1 MRRAFCEFLWSPPID
16 NARAATGRS
25 TTLRLILTG
34 ASGYI
39 GQRLIELAIE
49 RSIPVVALG
58 SPPATALAARVLP
71 WRLGEEPEREVFE
84 GAAAVVHL
92 AHSWASDASA
102 GDSATNIN
110 LVGSEKLAKAA
121 LANDV
126 PRFIFASTLAAYP
139 GAPNSYGRVK
149 NATEQRLLALNDAQG
164 RVICARIGL
173 VYGGREDGQY
183 GLMTKLVRATP
194 ILPIVGIDRI
204 AQPIHVDEVCAALL
218 ALAIDPLPRR
228 DGVASAVW
236 VVAGPE
242 PVTVG
247 KWLHILRFAHTGK
260 RIALVPIPLSVA
272 LFGCYLS
279 RIIPFVPTIDR
290 ERILGLAG
298 KNWFESSA
306 DLELLKVGVI
316 APEKRLASLRSARRR
331 RVAEAIAML
340 SYVAGRP
347 ISSPKPVARLLR
359 GISRRSDH
367 ALGLPWY
374 VFACPLLLRAFEPLR
389 SRPDHRL
396 AQRLH
401 LAAMV
406 IETMHAEQ
414 IADRRLRFIN
424 LALQIALEAIS
435 LPFRLMLSS
444 RFA

>member
-1 MRRAFCEFLWSPPID
+1 LQ
-16 NARAATGRS
+16 
-25 TTLRLILTG
+25 LILTG

-39 GQRLIELAIE
+39 GQRLIELAIQ
-49 RSIPVVALG
+49 RGIRVVALG
-58 SPPATALAARVLP
+58 SPPANASAAHVLP

-84 GAAAVVHL
+84 GAMAVIHL
-92 AHSWASDASA
+92 AHSWASDASV
-102 GDSATNIN
+102 GDSLININ
-110 LVGSEKLAKAA
+110 LVGSEKLARAA

-126 PRFIFASTLAAYP
+126 PRFLFASTLAAYP
-139 GAPNSYGRVK
+139 DAANSYGRVK
-149 NATEQRLLALNDAQG
+149 SATERRLLALSGAQG

-228 DGVASAVW
+228 SGIASAVW

-242 PVTVG
+242 SVTVG

-279 RIIPFVPTIDR
+279 RIVPFVPTIDR

-298 KNWFESSA
+298 KSVYESSA
-306 DLELLKVGVI
+306 DLALLKVGVI

-331 RVAEAIAML
+331 RIAEAIAML
-340 SYVAGRP
+340 SYVAGRR
-347 ISSPKPVARLLR
+347 ISSPKPVARLLC
-359 GISRRSDH
+359 GISRSSDQ
-367 ALGLPWY
+367 ALGFPWY

-389 SRPDHRL
+389 SRADHRL

-406 IETMHAEQ
+406 LETMPAAQ
-414 IADRRLRFIN
+414 IPDRHRRLTSV
-424 LALQIALEAIS
+424 ALQITLEAIS
-435 LPFRLMLSS
+435 LPFRLMLGS